1 MVSATHFM
9 PTQRPAKRDMSKAFT
24 PYSST
29 SATPEG
35 SSTGIS
41 TSMKEYSQPEVMVED
56 LQEGSSPAS
65 ASTPP
70 RGAVPALLAWRSTSP
85 LRSTPGPLPYQ
96 MPKTPS
102 YFCAP

>member
-1 MVSATHFM
+1 MVSATHFI
-9 PTQRPAKRDMSKAFT
+9 PTQRPAKRDMPSAFNPKSRISVT
-24 PYSST
+24 P
-29 SATPEG
+29 AG

-70 RGAVPALLAWRSTSP
+70 LGAVPAELACRSASP

-102 YFCAP
+102 YLAFG